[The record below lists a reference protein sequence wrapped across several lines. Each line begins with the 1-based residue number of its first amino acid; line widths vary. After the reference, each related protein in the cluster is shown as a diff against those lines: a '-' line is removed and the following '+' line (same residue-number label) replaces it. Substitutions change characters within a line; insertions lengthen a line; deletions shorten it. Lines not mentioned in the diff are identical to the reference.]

1 MVLCYPFFPNTLH
14 EFVVRICGNIAVI
27 FQLDI
32 FQRWVIHVYL
42 MVCKKG
48 FWLFSKMIGK
58 ADDCWIENHFDDD
71 E

>member
-1 MVLCYPFFPNTLH
+1 MVLYYPIFPNTLH
-14 EFVVRICGNIAVI
+14 EFKVRILDVAII
-27 FQLDI
+27 FQLDM
-32 FQRWVIHVYL
+32 FQRWFIHVYL
-42 MVCKKG
+42 IQCRRG